1 MSNIIPKINAMLL
14 CDSVI
19 TEVGTNKKSLIGIF
33 ENIYAQNFPYR
44 HYHLSVYIKFTSA
57 QGKYHFRFE
66 LVDISNDKV
75 IGKGEISELNVSDK
89 LGSYELVFNLMGL
102 QFDHEGKYEFRI
114 FADDKIF
121 GNKLFNVIK
130 TPQPTAR

>member
-1 MSNIIPKINAMLL
+1 MNNIVPKINAMLL

-33 ENIYAQNFPYR
+33 ENIYAQNFPCR

-57 QGKYHFRFE
+57 QGKYHFRLE
-66 LVDISNDKV
+66 LVDISNDKI
-75 IGKGEISELNVSDK
+75 IGKGEIPELNVPDK
-89 LGSYELVFNLMGL
+89 LGSYELAFNLMGL
-102 QFDHEGKYEFRI
+102 QFDHEDKYEFRI

-121 GNKLFNVIK
+121 GNKVFSVIK
-130 TPQPTAR
+130 TPQPIAR